1 MQLYSQLHAGA
12 TEHTTSPSMARVST
26 PGIPADTNG
35 LDQSQSAAE
44 IELMVKRYFVRL
56 YSGELSAEKFVAVLH
71 NCHDSQDQN
80 QSEFFSCTVHTLVRV
95 DTIFHHSRRSADYFM
110 YSLMRCD
117 SSTSI
122 LMTSFE

>member
-12 TEHTTSPSMARVST
+12 TDNTSPSMGRVST
-26 PGIPADTNG
+26 PGMTADTNG

-80 QSEFFSCTVHTLVRV
+80 QTEFFSCTVHTLVRK
-95 DTIFHHSRRSADYFM
+95 DNIFEEARYLYYA
-110 YSLMRCD
+110 YSLMKYD
-117 SSTSI
+117 SSTNI
-122 LMTSFE
+122 LMMSFE

>member
-26 PGIPADTNG
+26 PGMAPDTNG
-35 LDQSQSAAE
+35 LDQNQSAAE

-95 DTIFHHSRRSADYFM
+95 DTIFIIGEDADCYM

-117 SSTSI
+117 FSTSI